1 MGPAA
6 GVAVGSVDAG
16 LVETVRATVPS
27 LANRRDDVFG
37 PPAVVPYQPLA
48 DG

>member
-1 MGPAA
+1 
-6 GVAVGSVDAG
+6 VAVGSVDVG

-37 PPAVVPYQPLA
+37 RPVAIPLRP
-48 DG
+48 

>member
-1 MGPAA
+1 
-6 GVAVGSVDAG
+6 VDTG

-37 PPAVVPYQPLA
+37 APVRL
-48 DG
+48 